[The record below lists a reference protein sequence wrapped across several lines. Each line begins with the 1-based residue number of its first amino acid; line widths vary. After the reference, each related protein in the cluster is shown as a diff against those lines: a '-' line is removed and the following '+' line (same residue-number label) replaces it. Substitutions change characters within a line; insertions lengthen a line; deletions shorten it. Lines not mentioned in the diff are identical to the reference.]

1 LWRSRIKDINM
12 KSIFLNRWGL
22 VFHVILTTVTEE
34 EDRILAS
41 RICMSLEEA
50 RRLIE
55 AWQVQHGIASQD
67 IRDNSSVDLTELL
80 AGIETDFRPTNN

>member
-1 LWRSRIKDINM
+1 M